1 MTKSKARTIAAL
13 LLAAALI
20 APPGSRAQAPTLA
33 APASPAPT
41 SSAPTSA
48 APVSPGAASH
58 MAERMRNRAMTL
70 EAMRSLARARGIL
83 RSGAE
88 EDPHGHRANAINH
101 IEAAMSELK
110 AAMRSESH

>member
-1 MTKSKARTIAAL
+1 MTKSKVAAAL

-20 APPGSRAQAPTLA
+20 APAVSRAQASTPAT
-33 APASPAPT
+33 PASPAAT
-41 SSAPTSA
+41 SAAPTSA
-48 APVSPGAASH
+48 APVSPGPASH
-58 MAERMRNRAMTL
+58 MGERLRNRTMTL
-70 EAMRSLARARGIL
+70 EAMRSLARARGVL